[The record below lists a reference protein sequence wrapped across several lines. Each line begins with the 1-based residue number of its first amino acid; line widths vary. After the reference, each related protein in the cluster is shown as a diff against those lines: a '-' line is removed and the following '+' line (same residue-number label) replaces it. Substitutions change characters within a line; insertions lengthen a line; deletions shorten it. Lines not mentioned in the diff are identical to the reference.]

1 MRRLAFLTSFNSLH
15 GTLEIRK
22 ELFDTFSKSLKE
34 FYIINADNLVYFPSF
49 KKISYNEKNVKINKK
64 QIKKSNIKLFNPKNE
79 KEFCSFS
86 KKKELVIINNIGKN
100 FFALKIYFLLKKL
113 RINQV
118 YIDNLG
124 SIGMPAYFEVKDY
137 IRYFNYLIFQRL
149 FSRIITPSLI
159 ILGFIRR
166 IKIHFT
172 SKKLE
177 IEQTRK
183 KFFKNFLF
191 QRNLLFAEEYK
202 LINSRSYDSIIDKKY
217 NVESKY
223 IVHLD
228 AEMNGRHEIE
238 TRGYLPKN
246 IVDQHYFHLRN
257 FLKKLSK
264 DFKKPVVICLHPT
277 INSREVK
284 KFRKSGLLKGFKIV
298 QYKTKEYIYKSFI
311 VTTFDTSAVVDA
323 ALLKKKII
331 GLYSNY
337 MDINQINHSKTYP
350 SKIGFLRI
358 NFENFQYNKK
368 HLLDTLNN
376 NLKKYNSFLKNYH
389 IHKKKLKGSDEIVN
403 ILKKKYRIS

>member
-1 MRRLAFLTSFNSLH
+1 MIRLAFLTSFNSLH

-264 DFKKPVVICLHPT
+264 DFKKPVVVCLHPT

>member
-79 KEFCSFS
+79 
-86 KKKELVIINNIGKN
+86 INNIGKN

-177 IEQTRK
+177 IEQTKK

-217 NVESKY
+217 NIESKY

-238 TRGYLPKN
+238 TRGYLPKD

>member
-238 TRGYLPKN
+238 TRGYLPKD

-264 DFKKPVVICLHPT
+264 DFKKPVVVCLHPT

>member
-177 IEQTRK
+177 IEQTKK

-217 NVESKY
+217 NIESKY

-238 TRGYLPKN
+238 TRGYLPKD

>member
-238 TRGYLPKN
+238 TRGYLPKD

>member
-149 FSRIITPSLI
+149 
-159 ILGFIRR
+159 
-166 IKIHFT
+166 
-172 SKKLE
+172 
-177 IEQTRK
+177 
-183 KFFKNFLF
+183 
-191 QRNLLFAEEYK
+191 
-202 LINSRSYDSIIDKKY
+202 
-217 NVESKY
+217 
-223 IVHLD
+223 
-228 AEMNGRHEIE
+228 
-238 TRGYLPKN
+238 
-246 IVDQHYFHLRN
+246 
-257 FLKKLSK
+257 
-264 DFKKPVVICLHPT
+264 
-277 INSREVK
+277 
-284 KFRKSGLLKGFKIV
+284 
-298 QYKTKEYIYKSFI
+298 
-311 VTTFDTSAVVDA
+311 
-323 ALLKKKII
+323 
-331 GLYSNY
+331 
-337 MDINQINHSKTYP
+337 
-350 SKIGFLRI
+350 
-358 NFENFQYNKK
+358 
-368 HLLDTLNN
+368 
-376 NLKKYNSFLKNYH
+376 
-389 IHKKKLKGSDEIVN
+389 
-403 ILKKKYRIS
+403 

>member
-177 IEQTRK
+177 IEQTKK

-217 NVESKY
+217 NIESKY

-358 NFENFQYNKK
+358 NFENFQFNKK

>member
-49 KKISYNEKNVKINKK
+49 KKISYNEKNIKINKK

-124 SIGMPAYFEVKDY
+124 SIGMPAYFEAKNY
-137 IRYFNYLIFQRL
+137 IRYFNYIIFQRL

-191 QRNLLFAEEYK
+191 QRNMLFAEEYK

-264 DFKKPVVICLHPT
+264 DFKKPVVVCLHPT

>member
-1 MRRLAFLTSFNSLH
+1 
-15 GTLEIRK
+15 
-22 ELFDTFSKSLKE
+22 
-34 FYIINADNLVYFPSF
+34 
-49 KKISYNEKNVKINKK
+49 
-64 QIKKSNIKLFNPKNE
+64 
-79 KEFCSFS
+79 
-86 KKKELVIINNIGKN
+86 
-100 FFALKIYFLLKKL
+100 
-113 RINQV
+113 
-118 YIDNLG
+118 
-124 SIGMPAYFEVKDY
+124 
-137 IRYFNYLIFQRL
+137 
-149 FSRIITPSLI
+149 
-159 ILGFIRR
+159 
-166 IKIHFT
+166 
-172 SKKLE
+172 
-177 IEQTRK
+177 
-183 KFFKNFLF
+183 
-191 QRNLLFAEEYK
+191 
-202 LINSRSYDSIIDKKY
+202 
-217 NVESKY
+217 
-223 IVHLD
+223 
-228 AEMNGRHEIE
+228 MNGRHEIE

-264 DFKKPVVICLHPT
+264 DFKKPVVVCLHPT

>member
-49 KKISYNEKNVKINKK
+49 KKISYNEKNIKINKK

-113 RINQV
+113 SINQV

-177 IEQTRK
+177 IEQTKK

-264 DFKKPVVICLHPT
+264 DFKKPVVVCLHPT

-358 NFENFQYNKK
+358 NFENFQFNKK

-403 ILKKKYRIS
+403 ILKKRYRIS

>member
-217 NVESKY
+217 NIESKY

-264 DFKKPVVICLHPT
+264 DFKKPVVVCLHPT

>member
-34 FYIINADNLVYFPSF
+34 FYIINADNLVYFPSL
-49 KKISYNEKNVKINKK
+49 KEISYNEKNVKINKK

-177 IEQTRK
+177 IEQTKK

-217 NVESKY
+217 NIESKY

-238 TRGYLPKN
+238 TRGYLPKD

>member
-177 IEQTRK
+177 IEQTKK

-217 NVESKY
+217 NIESKY

-238 TRGYLPKN
+238 TRGYLPKD

-323 ALLKKKII
+323 ALLKRKII

>member
-264 DFKKPVVICLHPT
+264 DFKKPVVVCLHPT